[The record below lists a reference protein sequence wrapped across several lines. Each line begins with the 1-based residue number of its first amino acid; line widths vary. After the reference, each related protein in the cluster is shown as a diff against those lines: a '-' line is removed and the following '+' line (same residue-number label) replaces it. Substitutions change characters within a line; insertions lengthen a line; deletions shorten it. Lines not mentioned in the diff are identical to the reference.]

1 MGNPF
6 GPPNEPEIQ
15 RTILTAAMRLATEAT
30 TPGAIVDHTAQWP
43 EDFSTRVRD
52 MLLSDT

>member
-6 GPPNEPEIQ
+6 GPPNDPDIQ
-15 RTILTAAMRLATEAT
+15 GTILVAAMRLATEAT
-30 TPGAIVDHTAQWP
+30 TPGAIVDHAAHWP

-52 MLLSDT
+52 TLLSDT

>member
-52 MLLSDT
+52 MLLSDI